1 MIRNEVKIALSKVS
15 SSLEFKLKKL
25 SNFEG
30 IDRGSLKPKA
40 VRAAASEYN
49 IEGAIIARED
59 EQ

>member
-15 SSLEFKLKKL
+15 SSLEFK
-25 SNFEG
+25 
-30 IDRGSLKPKA
+30 PKA
-40 VRAAASEYN
+40 VRAASSEYN